1 MLFSFVSNL
10 APSHQ
15 QVAQHRRITM
25 KKAPSKPVP
34 KAPSPTARIDLT
46 DEEMAYIVFALH
58 DDDSNPDVI
67 TPLMAKL
74 ACYLAGAVLNK

>member
-1 MLFSFVSNL
+1 
-10 APSHQ
+10 
-15 QVAQHRRITM
+15 M
-25 KKAPSKPVP
+25 KKVSKPRLSKPVVQ
-34 KAPSPTARIDLT
+34 PSRDTALVPLT

-74 ACYLAGAVLNK
+74 ACYLAGAIFNK

>member
-1 MLFSFVSNL
+1 
-10 APSHQ
+10 
-15 QVAQHRRITM
+15 M
-25 KKAPSKPVP
+25 KKAPSKPAV
-34 KAPSPTARIDLT
+34 KAPRHTALVDLT

-74 ACYLAGAVLNK
+74 ACYLAGAVFNK

>member
-1 MLFSFVSNL
+1 
-10 APSHQ
+10 
-15 QVAQHRRITM
+15 M
-25 KKAPSKPVP
+25 KKVSKPRLSKPVVE
-34 KAPSPTARIDLT
+34 PSPTALVPLT

>member
-1 MLFSFVSNL
+1 
-10 APSHQ
+10 
-15 QVAQHRRITM
+15 M
-25 KKAPSKPVP
+25 KKVSKPRLSKPVVVE
-34 KAPSPTARIDLT
+34 PSPTALVDLT

-74 ACYLAGAVLNK
+74 ACYLAGAVFNK